1 MKKILCSMVVLT
13 VLSVLPANAQG
24 VNFGLKA
31 GVNNTS
37 MKFDLSVFDSENRFG
52 WFFGPTLKVGLPVT
66 GLSVDVA
73 ALYEQKDAKV
83 NGETIKHKSIVLPMN
98 ARYSFGMA
106 ETASVYLAAGPQ
118 IGFNVGN
125 ENFNWK
131 EKESIDNTFQLKKSE
146 FSVNL
151 GAGVCVG
158 EHVEVGF
165 TYNIPLGKTGD
176 ATLKGALDT
185 VTNKA
190 TYEDDAST
198 NSWTISAAYYF

>member
-1 MKKILCSMVVLT
+1 MKKILCSLVVLT

-31 GVNNTS
+31 GINNTS
-37 MKFDLSVFDSENRFG
+37 MKFDKSVFDSENRFG
-52 WFFGPTLKVGLPVT
+52 WFFGPTMKVALPVT
-66 GLSVDVA
+66 GLAVDVA

-83 NGETIKHKSIVLPMN
+83 NGETIKHKSIVLPVN

-106 ETASVYLAAGPQ
+106 QTASVYVAAGPQ
-118 IGFNVGN
+118 VGFNVGS

-131 EKESIDNTFQLKKSE
+131 EKDSYDNTFQLKKSE

-158 EHVEVGF
+158 EHVELGF

-176 ATLKGALDT
+176 ASWDDVKDALD
-185 VTNKA
+185 KLK
-190 TYEDDAST
+190 DDTRANAWTLSAS
-198 NSWTISAAYYF
+198 YYF

>member
-1 MKKILCSMVVLT
+1 MKKILCSLVVLT

-31 GVNNTS
+31 GINNTS
-37 MKFDLSVFDSENRFG
+37 MKFDKSVFDSENRFG
-52 WFFGPTLKVGLPVT
+52 WFFGPTMKVALPVT
-66 GLSVDVA
+66 GLAVDVA

-83 NGETIKHKSIVLPMN
+83 NGETIKHKSIVLPVN

-106 ETASVYLAAGPQ
+106 QTASVYVAAGPQ
-118 IGFNVGN
+118 VGFNVGS

-131 EKESIDNTFQLKKSE
+131 EKDSYDNTFQLNKSE

-158 EHVEVGF
+158 EHVELGF

-176 ATLKGALDT
+176 ASWDDVKDALD
-185 VTNKA
+185 KLK
-190 TYEDDAST
+190 DDTSA
-198 NSWTISAAYYF
+198 NSWTISASYYF

>member
-1 MKKILCSMVVLT
+1 MKKILCSLVVLT

-31 GVNNTS
+31 GINNTS
-37 MKFDLSVFDSENRFG
+37 MKFDKSVFDSENRFG
-52 WFFGPTLKVGLPVT
+52 WFFGPTMKVALPVT
-66 GLSVDVA
+66 GLAVDVA

-83 NGETIKHKSIVLPMN
+83 NGETIKHKSIVLPVN

-106 ETASVYLAAGPQ
+106 QTASVYVAAGPQ
-118 IGFNVGN
+118 VGFNVGS

-131 EKESIDNTFQLKKSE
+131 EKDSYDNTFQLKKSE

-158 EHVEVGF
+158 EHVELGF

-176 ATLKGALDT
+176 ASWDDVKDALD
-185 VTNKA
+185 KLK
-190 TYEDDAST
+190 DDTSA
-198 NSWTISAAYYF
+198 NSWTISASYYF